1 MSTSLS
7 ADRSALHHPPPSFPG
22 LSGQLAWVTGHRG
35 GIGSEV
41 ARLLEA
47 SGCRVVGLDLP
58 DIDLAD
64 VASLESSAAHL
75 AREHGSPRVL
85 VNCAGTTLLGSIPDT
100 SLADLQRV
108 MAVNFTAPFLLMKA
122 VLPGMVQAGGGAIV
136 NVASDQALIGKPL
149 SAAYG
154 ASKGALAQLT
164 RSAAIDFGRHNVRV
178 NCIAPGSTDTA
189 MLREVMQSSRKF
201 ESLFPP
207 PPGVGFR
214 LDGVPLARLAQP
226 AEIAAAAVF
235 LASAAASFI
244 TGAVIPVDGGVTAA

>member
-1 MSTSLS
+1 MSTSPS
-7 ADRSALHHPPPSFPG
+7 ADCSACHFPPPSFPG
-22 LSGQLAWVTGHRG
+22 LSGRLAWVTGHRG

-47 SGCRVVGLDLP
+47 SGCQVAGLDLP
-58 DIDLAD
+58 DVDLAD
-64 VASLESSAAHL
+64 LGALESRAAQL
-75 AREHGSPRVL
+75 AREHGAPQVL

-108 MAVNFTAPFLLMKA
+108 MAVNFTAPFLLMKS
-122 VLPGMVQAGGGAIV
+122 VLPDMVRAGGGAIV

-189 MLREVMQSSRKF
+189 MLREVMESSRSF

-207 PPGVGFR
+207 PSGVGWHGRPKSRSPRCSSRPQR
-214 LDGVPLARLAQP
+214 LRSSP
-226 AEIAAAAVF
+226 A
-235 LASAAASFI
+235 
-244 TGAVIPVDGGVTAA
+244 P

>member
-1 MSTSLS
+1 MSASS
-7 ADRSALHHPPPSFPG
+7 AQNSAVPSGPLHFPG
-22 LSGQLAWVTGHRG
+22 LAGRVAWVTGHRG

-47 SGCRVVGLDLP
+47 SGCNVLGLDLP
-58 DIDLAD
+58 DFDLAD
-64 VASLESSAAHL
+64 VESLEARAEQL
-75 AREHGSPRVL
+75 ARQHGQPRIL

-108 MAVNFTAPFLLMKA
+108 MTVNFMAPFLLMKA
-122 VLPGMVQAGGGAIV
+122 VLPGMVGAGGGAVV
-136 NVASDQALIGKPL
+136 NVASDQALVGKPL

-164 RSAAIDFGRHNVRV
+164 RSAALDFGRHKVRI

-189 MLREVMQSSRKF
+189 MLRDVMESSQRF

-214 LDGVPLARLAQP
+214 LDSVPLARLAHP

-235 LASAAASFI
+235 LASDAASFI

>member
-1 MSTSLS
+1 MSTVPAPEAATS
-7 ADRSALHHPPPSFPG
+7 AAAPFHFPG
-22 LSGQLAWVTGHRG
+22 LSGRLAFVTGHRG
-35 GIGSEV
+35 GIGSEI
-41 ARLLEA
+41 ARLLQHN
-47 SGCRVVGLDLP
+47 GCRVVGLDTP

-64 VASLESSAAHL
+64 VERLE
-75 AREHGSPRVL
+75 ARAQRLVQEHGAPQVL

-122 VLPGMVQAGGGAIV
+122 VLPGMVEGGGGAIV
-136 NVASDQALIGKPL
+136 NIASDQALVGKPL

-189 MLREVMQSSRKF
+189 MLRDVMASSGRF
-201 ESLFPP
+201 RSLFPP

-214 LDGVPLARLAQP
+214 LDAVPLARLAQP
-226 AEIAAAAVF
+226 SEIAMAAVF
-235 LASAAASFI
+235 LASDAASFI
-244 TGAVIPVDGGVTAA
+244 TGAVLPVDGGVTAA